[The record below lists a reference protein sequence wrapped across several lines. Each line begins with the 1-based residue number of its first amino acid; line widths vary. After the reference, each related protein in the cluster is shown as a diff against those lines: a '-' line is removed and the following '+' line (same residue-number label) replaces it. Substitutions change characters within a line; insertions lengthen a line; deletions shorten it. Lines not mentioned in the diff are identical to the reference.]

1 MPRVITNKQYRV
13 VGEIEVHDEK
23 GKATGQFLEV
33 GSVQEVPEKLGK
45 VWVKKGLAEEVEA
58 PKVDETADVETADVE
73 TKEEKKEPVEDKYKG
88 MKIATRTILSS
99 CPKVVNGKMY
109 TEITLDSGEIALF
122 STEELDARTSPEN

>member
-58 PKVDETADVETADVE
+58 PKVDETADVEV
-73 TKEEKKEPVEDKYKG
+73 KEEKKEPVEDKYKG
-88 MKIATRTILSS
+88 MKIATRTIISS

-109 TEITLDSGEIALF
+109 TEITLDSGETALF

>member
-13 VGEIEVHDEK
+13 IGEIEVFDGK

-45 VWVKKGLAEEVEA
+45 EWVKKGLAEEVEA
-58 PKVDETADVETADVE
+58 PKVDETADVEAKE
-73 TKEEKKEPVEDKYKG
+73 EEKKEPVEDKYKG

-109 TEITLDSGEIALF
+109 TEITLDSGETALF
-122 STEELDARTSPEN
+122 SSEELEARLSPEN